1 MRRLI
6 KFILGAVVLVVLVA
20 GGLLAWYIISDDA
33 PPKPELSAT
42 GPSTAGGPAT
52 PDGSWH
58 VVSRDDA
65 YVGYRIKELFGDTI
79 IKHEVVGR
87 TPTVS
92 GRLTVANGRVTA
104 VRVSADLRDL
114 ESDRAA
120 RDTYIHDNALES
132 EQFPNSRFTLTAP
145 IALPGRAE
153 RGRAVKARATGRL
166 LLHGVTR
173 PITFDLD
180 ARWNGPTI
188 EVVGSAPIELAD
200 YGIDAPDTV
209 IAKVDDHGSIE
220 VKLVFVPGAG

>member
-1 MRRLI
+1 VRRLV
-6 KFILGAVVLVVLVA
+6 KLLVGAVVVVVLVA
-20 GGLLAWYIISDDA
+20 GGMFAWYLISDRA
-33 PPKPELSAT
+33 PAKPKLSAT
-42 GPSTAGGPAT
+42 GPSSAGGPAT
-52 PDGSWH
+52 PNGPWH
-58 VVSRDDA
+58 VIRRDDT

-87 TPTVS
+87 TTTVS

-104 VRVSADLRDL
+104 VTVSADLRDL

-132 EQFPNSRFTLTAP
+132 ARYPTGRFTLTAP
-145 IALPGRAE
+145 IALPGRTE
-153 RGRAVKARATGRL
+153 RGKAVHTRATGRL

-173 PITFDLD
+173 PVTVDLD

-188 EVVGSAPIELAD
+188 EVVGSAPIELVD
-200 YGIDAPDTV
+200 YDIDPPDTV

-220 VKLVFVPGAG
+220 LKLVFAPGAG

>member
-1 MRRLI
+1 VRRLI
-6 KFILGAVVLVVLVA
+6 KFVLVAVVIVVLVA
-20 GGLLAWYIISDDA
+20 GGLFAWYIISDDA

-42 GPSTAGGPAT
+42 GPSGAAGPKTPNGP
-52 PDGSWH
+52 WN
-58 VVSRDDA
+58 VVRRDDA

-92 GRLTVANGRVTA
+92 GRLTVTDGRVTT
-104 VRVSADLRDL
+104 VTVSADLRDI

-132 EQFPNSRFTLTAP
+132 EQFPTGRFTLTSP
-145 IALPGRAE
+145 ITLPGRPE
-153 RGRAVKARATGRL
+153 RGKAVSTRATGRL

-173 PITFDLD
+173 PITFELD

-188 EVVGSAPIELAD
+188 QVVGSAPIELAD
-200 YGIDAPDTV
+200 YDIDAPDTV

-220 VKLVFVPGAG
+220 VNLVFVPG

>member
-6 KFILGAVVLVVLVA
+6 KFVVGAVVLVVLVA
-20 GGLLAWYIISDDA
+20 GGLLAWYLVSDDA
-33 PPKPELSAT
+33 PPKPKLSAT
-42 GPSTAGGPAT
+42 GPSSAGGPST
-52 PDGSWH
+52 PDGPWH
-58 VVSRDDA
+58 VVGRADA

-79 IKHEVVGR
+79 IKHDVVGR

-92 GRLTVANGRVTA
+92 GRLTVADGRVTK
-104 VRVSADLRDL
+104 VTVSADLRDL
-114 ESDRAA
+114 QSDRAA

-132 EQFPNSRFTLTAP
+132 DEFPTGRFTLTAP

-153 RGRAVKARATGRL
+153 RGKKVHTRATGRL
-166 LLHGVTR
+166 LLHGVTH
-173 PITFDLD
+173 PITIDLD

-220 VKLVFVPGAG
+220 VKLVFAPGAG

>member
-1 MRRLI
+1 VRRLI
-6 KFILGAVVLVVLVA
+6 KFVLGAAVLVVLVA
-20 GGLLAWYIISDDA
+20 GGLLAWYLISDDA

-42 GPSTAGGPAT
+42 GPSSAGGPAT
-52 PDGSWH
+52 PDGPWQ
-58 VVSRDDA
+58 VVPRDDA

-92 GRLTVANGRVTA
+92 GRLTVANGRVTGA
-104 VRVSADLRDL
+104 MVRADLRDL

-132 EQFPNSRFTLTAP
+132 ERYPTGRFTLAEP
-145 IALPGRAE
+145 IALPGRAA
-153 RGRAVKARATGRL
+153 RGKAVRTRATGRL

-173 PITFDLD
+173 PITIDLD

-200 YGIDAPDTV
+200 YDIDAPDTV

>member
-1 MRRLI
+1 VRRLI
-6 KFILGAVVLVVLVA
+6 KLVLGAVVVVVLVA
-20 GGLLAWYIISDDA
+20 GGLFAWYIISGDA

-42 GPSTAGGPAT
+42 GPSSAAGPAT
-52 PDGSWH
+52 PNGPWH
-58 VVSRDDA
+58 VVRRDDA

-87 TPTVS
+87 SPSVS
-92 GRLTVANGRVTA
+92 GNLTVANGRVTVA
-104 VRVSADLRDL
+104 TVRADLRDL

-132 EQFPNSRFTLTAP
+132 EKYPNSRFTLTTP
-145 IALPGRAE
+145 IALPGPAE
-153 RGRAVKARATGRL
+153 RGTAVDTRATGRL

-173 PITFDLD
+173 PITFDLE

-188 EVVGSAPIELAD
+188 EVVGTAPIALAD
-200 YGIDAPDTV
+200 YDIDAPDTV

-220 VKLVFVPGAG
+220 VKLVFVPGTG